1 MNEDCLKLTAYFA
14 ERDRS
19 DGAFLGDALLSICE
33 RHELAT
39 SILLRGAEGF
49 GRHQLLQTDRLL
61 SLSED
66 LPMVLAAVDAR
77 PRIEAALPEIGA
89 AAEHGLLTLERAR
102 LLSGAVGHVGAVELP
117 EELHEASKLT
127 VYCGRHERVGRQP
140 AFVAIV
146 DLLRR
151 HGLRSA
157 TVLLGVD
164 GTAHGVRQRARFF
177 AANAQVPLMII
188 AVGPG
193 SQLRPALPEVAG
205 LLQRPLL
212 TLERVRICKVDGARL
227 ADPHEAPG
235 PDDAGLTTWV
245 KLMVHADHDTLH
257 AGRPLFF
264 EIVRRLRAAGAGGA
278 TVLHG
283 IWGYHGDR
291 APQGDRLLSL
301 RRHVPATTIVVDKPE
316 RIGAWFSIID
326 ELTDQG
332 GVVTSELVP
341 AFHARGAWGET
352 GGLALAKRAPVGRG
366 GGGQAPP
373 EVGA

>member
-1 MNEDCLKLTAYFA
+1 VNEDCLKLTAYFA

-19 DGAFLGDALLSICE
+19 GEAFLGDALLAICE
-33 RHELAT
+33 RHNLAT

-49 GRHQLLQTDRLL
+49 GRHQVLQTDRFL

-102 LLSGAVGHVGAVELP
+102 LLSGRVGTVALP
-117 EELHEASKLT
+117 EELHDASKLT
-127 VYCGRHERVGRQP
+127 VYCGRHERVGRRP

-146 DLLRR
+146 DVLRR
-151 HGLRSA
+151 HGLLSA

-164 GTAHGVRQRARFF
+164 GTAHGLRERARFF
-177 AANAQVPLMII
+177 AANAAVPLMII

-193 SQLRPALPEVAG
+193 SQLSATLPEVAG

-212 TLERVRICKVDGARL
+212 TLERVRICKVDGERL
-227 ADPHEAPG
+227 AQPHDVPG
-235 PDDAGLTTWV
+235 TDDAGLKTWV

-283 IWGYHGDR
+283 IWGYHGGR

-301 RRHVPATTIVVDKPE
+301 RRHVPATTIVVDTPE

-326 ELTDQG
+326 ELTDLG

-341 AFHARGAWGET
+341 AFHARGAWGEA
-352 GGLALAKRAPVGRG
+352 GGLTLASRTPPTDA
-366 GGGQAPP
+366 GQPHPAD
-373 EVGA
+373 

>member
-19 DGAFLGDALLSICE
+19 GGGEFLGDALLGVCE
-33 RHELAT
+33 RHGLAT
-39 SILLRGAEGF
+39 SVLLRGAEGF
-49 GRHQLLQTDRLL
+49 GRHQVLQTDRLL
-61 SLSED
+61 SLSDD

-102 LLSGAVGHVGAVELP
+102 LLSGRVEPVALP

-127 VYCGRHERVGRQP
+127 IYCGRHERVGRRP

-146 DLLRR
+146 ELLRR
-151 HGLRSA
+151 RGLLSA

-164 GTAHGVRQRARFF
+164 GTAHGVRERARFV

-193 SQLRPALPEVAG
+193 AELGPVLPEVAG
-205 LLQRPLL
+205 LLERPLL
-212 TLERVRICKVDGARL
+212 TLERVRICK
-227 ADPHEAPG
+227 
-235 PDDAGLTTWV
+235 DDAGLRTWV

-257 AGRPLFF
+257 AGRPLFV
-264 EIVRRLRAAGAGGA
+264 EIVRRLRAARAGGA
-278 TVLHG
+278 TVVNG

-301 RRHVPATTIVVDKPE
+301 RRHVPATTIVVDTPE
-316 RIGAWFSIID
+316 RIGAWFEIVD

-341 AFHARGAWGET
+341 AFHARGAWGEA
-352 GGLALAKRAPVGRG
+352 GGLSLADPHGPG
-366 GGGQAPP
+366 
-373 EVGA
+373 

>member
-19 DGAFLGDALLSICE
+19 GAQYLGDALLQICE
-33 RHELAT
+33 RHRLAT

-49 GRHQLLQTDRLL
+49 GRHQVLQTDRLL

-66 LPMVLAAVDAR
+66 LPMVLVAVDAR
-77 PRIEAALPEIGA
+77 ARIEAALPDIGA

-102 LLSGAVGHVGAVELP
+102 LLSERVDAVALP

-127 VYCGRHERVGRQP
+127 VYCGRHERIGGRP

-146 DLLRR
+146 ELLRR

-164 GTAHGVRQRARFF
+164 GTAHGVRERAQFF
-177 AANAQVPLMII
+177 GANVQVPLMII
-188 AVGPG
+188 AVGRGAELQPV
-193 SQLRPALPEVAG
+193 LPEIAG
-205 LLQRPLL
+205 LLDRPLL
-212 TLERVRICKVDGARL
+212 TLERVRICKVDGQRL
-227 ADPHEAPG
+227 AAPHQVPG
-235 PDDAGLTTWV
+235 TDDAGLRTWV
-245 KLMVHADHDTLH
+245 KLMVHADHDTRH
-257 AGRPLFF
+257 AGRPLFV

-291 APQGDRLLSL
+291 PPAGDRLLSL
-301 RRHVPATTIVVDKPE
+301 RRRVPTTTIVVDTPE
-316 RIGAWFSIID
+316 RIGAWFQIID

-341 AFHARGAWGET
+341 AFHARGAWGEA
-352 GGLALAKRAPVGRG
+352 GGLALADRTGTG
-366 GGGQAPP
+366 
-373 EVGA
+373 

>member
-19 DGAFLGDALLSICE
+19 HGGFLGDALLSICE
-33 RHELAT
+33 RHGLAT

-49 GRHQLLQTDRLL
+49 GRHQVLQTDRLL
-61 SLSED
+61 SLSDD

-89 AAEHGLLTLERAR
+89 AAQHGLLTLERAR
-102 LLSGAVGHVGAVELP
+102 LLSGRVDPVTLP
-117 EELHEASKLT
+117 EELHDASKLT
-127 VYCGRHERVGRQP
+127 VYCGRHERVGGRP
-140 AFVAIV
+140 AFVSV
-146 DLLRR
+146 VELLRS
-151 HGLRSA
+151 HGLLSA
-157 TVLLGVD
+157 NVLLGVD
-164 GTAHGVRQRARFF
+164 GTAHGVRERARFF
-177 AANAQVPLMII
+177 AVNAQVPLMII

-193 SQLRPALPEVAG
+193 TRLSAVLPEVAA
-205 LLQRPLL
+205 LLERPLL

-227 ADPHEAPG
+227 AEPHCVPG
-235 PDDAGLTTWV
+235 TDDAGLKTWV
-245 KLMVHADHDTLH
+245 KLMVHGDHDTLH

-301 RRHVPATTIVVDKPE
+301 RRHVPATTIVVDTPE
-316 RIGAWFSIID
+316 RIGRWFSIID

-341 AFHARGAWGET
+341 AFHARGTWGEA
-352 GGLALAKRAPVGRG
+352 GGLALANRARPG
-366 GGGQAPP
+366 
-373 EVGA
+373 

>member
-1 MNEDCLKLTAYFA
+1 VNEDCLKLTAYFA

-19 DGAFLGDALLSICE
+19 GGGFLGDALLSICE
-33 RHELAT
+33 RHGLAT

-49 GRHQLLQTDRLL
+49 GRHQVLQTDRLL

-89 AAEHGLLTLERAR
+89 AAQHGLLTLERAR
-102 LLSGAVGHVGAVELP
+102 LLSVRVGVVGTVSLP
-117 EELHEASKLT
+117 EGLHEASKLT
-127 VYCGRHERVGRQP
+127 VYCGRHERVGRRP

-146 DLLRR
+146 ELLRR
-151 HGLRSA
+151 HGLLSA
-157 TVLLGVD
+157 NVLLGVD
-164 GTAHGVRQRARFF
+164 GTAHGVRERARFF

-193 SQLRPALPEVAG
+193 AQLGPVLPEVAG
-205 LLQRPLL
+205 LLERPLL
-212 TLERVRICKVDGARL
+212 TLERVRICKVDGRRL
-227 ADPHEAPG
+227 AVPHERPG
-235 PDDAGLTTWV
+235 TDDAGLKTWV

-257 AGRPLFF
+257 AGRPLFV
-264 EIVRRLRAAGAGGA
+264 EIVRRLRAARAGGA

-301 RRHVPATTIVVDKPE
+301 RRHVPATTIVVDTPE
-316 RIGAWFSIID
+316 RIGGWFSIID
-326 ELTDQG
+326 ELTDEG

-341 AFHARGAWGET
+341 AFHARGTWGEA
-352 GGLALAKRAPVGRG
+352 GGLALANRARTR
-366 GGGQAPP
+366 
-373 EVGA
+373 

>member
-1 MNEDCLKLTAYFA
+1 VNEDCLKLTAYFA

-19 DGAFLGDALLSICE
+19 GGQFLGDALLAVCE
-33 RHELAT
+33 RHGLAT

-49 GRHQLLQTDRLL
+49 GYHQVLQTDRLL

-102 LLSGAVGHVGAVELP
+102 LLSGEVGPVTVP
-117 EELHEASKLT
+117 EELHEATKLT
-127 VYCGRHERVGRQP
+127 VYCGRHERVGGRP

-146 DLLRR
+146 ELLRR
-151 HGLRSA
+151 HGLFSA

-164 GTAHGVRQRARFF
+164 GTAHGERARARFF
-177 AANAQVPLMII
+177 AVNAQVPLMII
-188 AVGPG
+188 AVGAG
-193 SQLRPALPEVAG
+193 AELRPLLPELAG
-205 LLQRPLL
+205 LLDRPLL
-212 TLERVRICKVDGARL
+212 TLERVRICKVDGRL
-227 ADPHEAPG
+227 LAAPHERPG
-235 PDDAGLTTWV
+235 TDDAGLKTWV

-264 EIVRRLRAAGAGGA
+264 EIVRRLREARAGGA

-291 APQGDRLLSL
+291 PPQGDRLLSL
-301 RRHVPATTIVVDKPE
+301 RRRVPATTIVIDTPE

-341 AFHARGAWGET
+341 AFHARGAWGDA
-352 GGLALAKRAPVGRG
+352 GGLSLADPAG
-366 GGGQAPP
+366 
-373 EVGA
+373 

>member
-1 MNEDCLKLTAYFA
+1 VNEDCLKLTAYFA

-19 DGAFLGDALLSICE
+19 GGAFLGDALLAICE
-33 RHELAT
+33 RHGMAT

-49 GRHQLLQTDRLL
+49 GRHQVLQTDRLL

-77 PRIEAALPEIGA
+77 SRVEAALPEIGA

-102 LLSGAVGHVGAVELP
+102 LLSGRVGPLTLP
-117 EELHEASKLT
+117 EDLHDATKLT
-127 VYCGRHERVGRQP
+127 VYCGRHERVGRRP

-146 DLLRR
+146 ELLRR
-151 HGLRSA
+151 RGLHSA

-164 GTAHGVRQRARFF
+164 GTAHGVRKRARFF

-193 SQLRPALPEVAG
+193 RELSPVLPEIAN
-205 LLQRPLL
+205 LLERPLF
-212 TLERVRICKVDGARL
+212 TLERVRICKVDGAHL
-227 ADPHEAPG
+227 VDPHEAPG
-235 PDDAGLTTWV
+235 PDDEGLTTWV
-245 KLMVHADHDTLH
+245 KLMVHADHDTRH

-301 RRHVPATTIVVDKPE
+301 RRHVPATTIVVDRPE

-341 AFHARGAWGET
+341 AFHARGAWGEA
-352 GGLALAKRAPVGRG
+352 GGLALASRAAVD
-366 GGGQAPP
+366 
-373 EVGA
+373 

>member
-1 MNEDCLKLTAYFA
+1 VNEDCLKLTAYFA

-19 DGAFLGDALLSICE
+19 GGGFLGDALLRICE
-33 RHELAT
+33 RHGLAT
-39 SILLRGAEGF
+39 SILLRGVEGF
-49 GRHQLLQTDRLL
+49 GRHQVLQTDRLL

-89 AAEHGLLTLERAR
+89 VAEHGLLTLERAR
-102 LLSGAVGHVGAVELP
+102 LLSGPVGRVGTVAVP

-127 VYCGRHERVGRQP
+127 IYCGRHERVGRAP
-140 AFVAIV
+140 AFVAVV

-151 HGLRSA
+151 HGLFSA

-164 GTAHGVRQRARFF
+164 GTVHGVRERARFF

-193 SQLRPALPEVAG
+193 AQLSPVLPEVAG
-205 LLQRPLL
+205 LLDRPLL
-212 TLERVRICKVDGARL
+212 TLERVRICKVDGERL
-227 ADPHEAPG
+227 TEPHGTPG
-235 PDDAGLTTWV
+235 TDDAGLKTWV
-245 KLMVHADHDTLH
+245 KLMIHADHDTLH
-257 AGRPLFF
+257 DGRPLFL

-341 AFHARGAWGET
+341 AFHARGVWGEA
-352 GGLALAKRAPVGRG
+352 GGLALADRVGG
-366 GGGQAPP
+366 D
-373 EVGA
+373 